1 MTHPPFSIMTPPHST
16 LSYRPEIDGLRAV
29 AVLAVV
35 AFHYFGEAIPGGY
48 IGVDVFFVLSGFLIS
63 SILFREFE
71 SGTFSFK
78 AFWERR
84 IRRIFPPLIVLVLT
98 VLVGGYFF
106 QLPESYVETANTA
119 LAHVFFSANIQLYY
133 ATDYFAD
140 AANTKPLLHLWSLA
154 VEEQFYLILPML
166 IWILNRYRVNKQ
178 FLILAMLAVASFC
191 WSVYQV
197 REDATGAYYLL
208 PSRAWELLLGT
219 LLAACKK
226 PPAPSRVASEVV
238 TWSGMAAILGS
249 VFLLTTD
256 SPFPGWNALPAC
268 LGTVG
273 LLWGTGHP
281 DSVLRKLLSLSPVV
295 FIGKI
300 SYSLYLWH
308 WSIFVFGIQFSL
320 GEPTTGY
327 TIGLL
332 ILSLVLSVFS
342 YYAVETPFRKRSL
355 FGDSKAI
362 WTFGTIGSSL
372 GAVAAFVV
380 VINAGMPDRV
390 SPETQSIL
398 ESTAMSQ
405 RIWASD
411 LAQLQNGEYFKLGV
425 GKRSPIHEPVFLV
438 FGDSHARSI
447 IHVLD
452 ELSLEQ
458 EIQGIGAYVGACPP
472 LVNAETF
479 QHKDLA
485 RKANQAI
492 LETIDQH
499 PSIQHVLLVGRWM
512 LYTHQTNDTLL
523 VNSRLPETRE
533 EQHELFVHH
542 VELTLDAYNQ
552 RGITPTF
559 LLQVPTHKQ
568 HVRQAIFRAWLLGI
582 PLSDL
587 EKDIRIDRN
596 SFVQTNSRTLRYFN
610 SIPSSRATFL
620 DPSTYF
626 YDEFGNG
633 LIFVDGKSLYWDD
646 DHISLV
652 GAQRMVPMLREW
664 LLAIKNSNAPH
675 ASP

>member
-1 MTHPPFSIMTPPHST
+1 MTPPHST

-35 AFHYFGEAIPGGY
+35 AFHYSNEIPGGFV
-48 IGVDVFFVLSGFLIS
+48 GVDVFFVLSGFLIS

-84 IRRIFPPLIVLVLT
+84 IRRIFPPLIVLVLS

-106 QLPESYVETANTA
+106 QLPESYVDTAKTA
-119 LAHVFFSANIQLYY
+119 FAHVFFSANIQLYY

-154 VEEQFYLILPML
+154 VEEQFYLILPVL
-166 IWILNRYRVNKQ
+166 LWVLNRYRVKKQ
-178 FLILAMLAVASFC
+178 FLILAVLTAGSFC

-197 REDATGAYYLL
+197 GADASGAYYLL

-219 LLAACKK
+219 LLAAWRK
-226 PPAPSRVASEVV
+226 PSAPSRVASELV

-268 LGTVG
+268 LGAVG
-273 LLWGTGHP
+273 LLWGTTHP
-281 DSVLRKLLSLSPVV
+281 DSLLRKLLSLSPVV

-308 WSIFVFGIQFSL
+308 WSVFVFGIQFSI
-320 GEPTTGY
+320 GEPSLGY
-327 TIGLL
+327 RIGLL
-332 ILSLVLSVFS
+332 ILSLVLSVLSF
-342 YYAVETPFRKRSL
+342 YAVETPFRKKMV
-355 FGDSKAI
+355 FGDSKPI

-372 GAVAAFVV
+372 GAVAAFVII
-380 VINAGMPDRV
+380 INSGMPDRV

-405 RIWASD
+405 RIWGSE
-411 LAQLQNGEYFKLGV
+411 LAQLQKGQYYKLGI
-425 GKRSPIHEPVFLV
+425 GKRSPHHEPVFLV

-452 ELSLEQ
+452 ELSLELK
-458 EIQGIGAYVGACPP
+458 IQGMGAYVGGCPP
-472 LVNAETF
+472 LVDAETL

-485 RKANQAI
+485 RKANQEI
-492 LETIDQH
+492 LETIEQH

-512 LYTHQTNDTLL
+512 LYTHKTNDTLL
-523 VNSRLPETRE
+523 LNSRVPETRE
-533 EQHELFVHH
+533 ELHNLFVHH
-542 VELTLDAYNQ
+542 VEVTLDAYNQ
-552 RGITPTF
+552 RGITPTI

-582 PLSDL
+582 PTSEL
-587 EKDIRIDRN
+587 EEDIRIDRN
-596 SFVQTNSRTLRYFN
+596 SFVQTNSRTLRYFK
-610 SIPSSRATFL
+610 SIPSSRATVL

-652 GAQRMVPMLREW
+652 GAQRMAPMLREW
-664 LLAIKNSNAPH
+664 LLTIKNSNAPQ